1 MPRSQ
6 YRQQAYCFKF
16 NYNLYNLTYCLTVT
30 PGWQPL
36 SYSMLML
43 QHELQVSNRCS
54 GSNQYCTPVPPS
66 TSFIELLVEL

>member
-30 PGWQPL
+30 LGWQPL
-36 SYSMLML
+36 SYSILML

>member
-6 YRQQAYCFKF
+6 YRQQAYCFKLS
-16 NYNLYNLTYCLTVT
+16 YNLYNLTYCLTVT

-36 SYSMLML
+36 SYSILML

>member
-36 SYSMLML
+36 SYSILML
-43 QHELQVSNRCS
+43 QHEPNRCS
-54 GSNQYCTPVPPS
+54 GSNQFCAPVPPS